1 MSVKLEQSTIANA
14 SSLVLLQLFSRAFT
28 FGLNQALV
36 RLATPQTFGTAAVQ
50 FELLLSTI
58 LFLSREGVRNAL
70 LRSSVE
76 GKKKHSNVALVE
88 NISLI
93 PILLGVPISGL
104 TALVYVQFASPST
117 ASQPHFH
124 LSVAVYAI
132 AAILELLSEP
142 LYIRAQNELRLNV
155 RVRAEGVAVVS
166 KSVVAFLVLALASG
180 EWALVAFAAG
190 QATYGLSLLVVFL
203 GVYKGDIN
211 YVPKRVQTELHD
223 NLTTSYF
230 DTDLLNLSIAMTGQS
245 VVKHFLTEGDKFLV
259 SRLSP
264 LEDQGGYAIAS
275 NYGSLVARIIFQPIE
290 ETSRLYFSKSL
301 SSSSPKKPEKKG
313 EDGVNSGS
321 EQIASKVLSSLLLL
335 FAHLLL
341 LLVTFGPPYL
351 SIATTLLLPPRFQ
364 NTSAP
369 SILRSYVFYIPMM
382 AFNGVLEAFFAST
395 STPSELKHQSRWMM
409 VFSIVFVFA
418 AYLLNQLG
426 FGDSGLVYANVLNLF
441 LRVVYCWSF
450 ARGYF
455 GERGVG
461 FRLSAAVPPRG
472 VIGAF
477 AWSYLVTRWS
487 WKAYE
492 HLPPKVLPQRNHIA
506 VGIACVGICLVTC
519 VLLERKLWRELAQV
533 LRRR

>member
-1 MSVKLEQSTIANA
+1 MSIQLGKTSLANA

-36 RLATPQTFGTAAVQ
+36 RLATPQTFGTAAIQ

-58 LFLSREGVRNAL
+58 LFLSREGVRNAS
-70 LRSSVE
+70 LRASV
-76 GKKKHSNVALVE
+76 KKKDSNVALVE

-93 PILLGVPISGL
+93 PVYLGIPISGL
-104 TALVYVQFASPST
+104 TALAYVQSASTTT
-117 ASQPHFH
+117 ASQPYFH
-124 LSVAVYAI
+124 ISVAVYAV

-166 KSVVAFLVLALASG
+166 KSVVTFLVLAFASD
-180 EWALVAFAAG
+180 EWALVAFAVG
-190 QATYGLSLLVVFL
+190 QATYGLLLLIVFWT
-203 GVYKGDIN
+203 VYRGDIN
-211 YVPKRVQTELHD
+211 YIPKRIRTRLHG
-223 NLTTSYF
+223 NTATSYF
-230 DTDLLNLSIAMTGQS
+230 DAKLLNLSIAMTGQS

-275 NYGSLVARIIFQPIE
+275 NYGSLAARIIFQPIE
-290 ETSRLYFSKSL
+290 ETSRLYFSKLL
-301 SSSSPKKPEKKG
+301 SSSSSKATKPKD
-313 EDGVNSGS
+313 EDGNSGDTVRKAS
-321 EQIASKVLSSLLLL
+321 LDNASKILSSLLLL
-335 FAHLLL
+335 FTHLLL

-382 AFNGVLEAFFAST
+382 AFNGILEAFFASAC
-395 STPSELKHQSRWMM
+395 TPSELRNQSRWM
-409 VFSIVFVFA
+409 VGFSVTFVFA
-418 AYLLNQLG
+418 AYLFNLLG

-441 LRVVYCWSF
+441 LRVVYCWTF
-450 ARGYF
+450 AKRYF
-455 GERGVG
+455 WERGVG
-461 FRLSAAVPPRG
+461 FGLDAVVPQRG

-477 AWSYLVTRWS
+477 SWSYLVTRWS

-492 HLPPKVLPQRNHIA
+492 HLPPKILPQRNHITA
-506 VGIACVGICLVTC
+506 GIVCLGVCLGT
-519 VLLERKLWRELAQV
+519 W
-533 LRRR
+533 